1 MKRKGRKSKK
11 AETDTPNGLSDEKD
25 QNGDASDREE
35 HESEPEEKKRKSN
48 KRKGYSKKAEEETE
62 EEPQYE
68 VEQVLDEKVIRGVHH
83 YLIRWKGYEPESDT
97 WEPESTLNCPEL
109 IADFKNK
116 QKKKGKS
123 KAGRKRARDSGKNS
137 STDETWDENEDFEV
151 DRILDV
157 YFKRNG
163 QREFLVSWKGY
174 PNSQNSW
181 EPEENMD
188 CKDLIKKFMSKVE
201 KAKET
206 EHRELRVNRAH
217 TDRLTLLSDGH
228 LGRRL
233 SKRNL
238 GKQRVHYHDAE

>member
-1 MKRKGRKSKK
+1 MKNLAPFSSMVPWLGGHPPYCFG
-11 AETDTPNGLSDEKD
+11 TNTTNHLCDLNF
-25 QNGDASDREE
+25 Q
-35 HESEPEEKKRKSN
+35 
-48 KRKGYSKKAEEETE
+48 
-62 EEPQYE
+62 
-68 VEQVLDEKVIRGVHH
+68 VEQVLDEKIIRGVRH

-109 IADFKNK
+109 ITEYKAK
-116 QKKKGKS
+116 QKKKGKA
-123 KAGRKRARDSGKNS
+123 KLDKKKEKGKEGN
-137 STDETWDENEDFEV
+137 DEQTWDENDDFEVRNSRKRAYSKWFWQV

-188 CKDLIKKFMSKVE
+188 CKDLIKRFMDKVE
-201 KAKET
+201 RAKET
-206 EHRELRVNRAH
+206 EQRELRVKRTH

-238 GKQRVHYHDAE
+238 GKQR

>member
-1 MKRKGRKSKK
+1 
-11 AETDTPNGLSDEKD
+11 
-25 QNGDASDREE
+25 
-35 HESEPEEKKRKSN
+35 
-48 KRKGYSKKAEEETE
+48 
-62 EEPQYE
+62 E
-68 VEQVLDEKVIRGVHH
+68 VEQVLDEKNIQGVRH

-97 WEPESTLNCPEL
+97 WEPESTLNCSEL
-109 IADFKNK
+109 ITEFKAK

-123 KAGRKRARDSGKNS
+123 KFAKKKDRNNS
-137 STDETWDENEDFEV
+137 ANSDATWDENEDFEV
-151 DRILDV
+151 ERILDV

-174 PNSQNSW
+174 PQSQNSW

-188 CKDLIKKFMSKVE
+188 CKDLIKKFMDKVE
-201 KAKET
+201 KAKEA
-206 EHRELRVNRAH
+206 EQRELRVKRTH